1 MVTRHDDH
9 SPGTKRFRVIDLVIP
24 ADAEATLPY
33 LVEAVRRLIPADRKA
48 AMAARGRAH
57 DCGANPGVEQ
67 HLDLAGRLRLCL
79 LRTFLDC
86 CIWRRLRA
94 VGCFARCPGAAKA
107 RKRVAKLRNK
117 SAGRSPK

>member
-9 SPGTKRFRVIDLVIP
+9 SHGTKRFREIDLVIP
-24 ADAEATLPY
+24 ADAEVTLPY

-67 HLDLAGRLRLCL
+67 HLDLAGRLRL
-79 LRTFLDC
+79 RTFLDC
-86 CIWRRLRA
+86 CIWRRLCA

-107 RKRVAKLRNK
+107 LEAQAKLRSK